1 MYWHPWQTGS
11 VFVCVCVCVCACAC
25 VCVCVCARARYM
37 CVCLC
42 MGHGG
47 SFTPCTQM
55 WSPITSVGR
64 APISLCLS
72 VCVCVCVC
80 EREGERERTRM
91 PALCIYLHPRS
102 RRGLWGIP
110 PTHYSWFENL
120 HTFFSKC
127 MHFIL
132 FLRFH
137 KCGNSFENSRIYIC
151 LKGAHIIEYKRVYL
165 KCFSQCSVLLKAQ
178 AREGKSKTAEKH
190 Q

>member
-11 VFVCVCVCVCACAC
+11 VCVCVCVCVCMRVLCVSAC
-25 VCVCVCARARYM
+25 VYGALGLFHPMHTNVIPHHIC
-37 CVCLC
+37 
-42 MGHGG
+42 GK
-47 SFTPCTQM
+47 
-55 WSPITSVGR
+55 SPHIT
-64 APISLCLS
+64 LS
-72 VCVCVCVC
+72 DCVCVCVCVC
-80 EREGERERTRM
+80 VCERTRM

-110 PTHYSWFENL
+110 PTHYSWFEKPP
-120 HTFFSKC
+120 HIFSKC

-137 KCGNSFENSRIYIC
+137 KCGNSFENSCIYIC

-165 KCFSQCSVLLKAQ
+165 KCFSQCSVLLKAR
-178 AREGKSKTAEKH
+178 AREGKSETAKKH